1 MASLRALLLLVV
13 LPLQLAWAQT
23 KPPPKGF
30 TPSAS
35 YELLELALEA
45 TARDIERV
53 GARPT
58 INSRELF
65 LATAALY
72 DAWAPFD
79 ATALPSH
86 GKPQPRQTVRTVD
99 AKRRAMLSALGRVL
113 RDLYPAQRT
122 WLDGEL
128 QKLGFVE
135 QPKPGSPEAVGAT
148 AASAI
153 LTERKNDGSNQRGGD
168 QGSTTPDPYADT
180 TGYAPVNTPTEVKD
194 PDRWQTIPFTLDDG
208 KVIRPGFLTPHW
220 GRVKP
225 YALAKA
231 EMFRPG
237 PPPKFGTPQLKA
249 EVDEVLRFNASLTPE
264 QKAIVEF
271 MRDGPRSTGQSGH
284 WLRFAQAVSRRDQND
299 LDRDVK
305 LFFAVAAACFDAF
318 IAAWEA
324 KRFYDSS
331 RPWTLVRVLYAG
343 QKVRGWL
350 GPGKG
355 VGDVP
360 AEAWAPYSP
369 ASFVTPPFPG
379 YVSGHSTVS
388 GAAARTLVLFTGSD
402 TYEEEDAR
410 RAGAFTEKG
419 ATHAAMMS
427 LDGKPAAGSEASCDV
442 VLKLPTFTATAEMA
456 GLSRV
461 MGGYHIQ
468 SDNVAGLALGKK
480 VADEDWKRTDALFR
494 GKKSPSSP

>member
-1 MASLRALLLLVV
+1 MTGPMRLVSPAVRVVV
-13 LPLQLAWAQT
+13 LLAATSAWAQT
-23 KPPPKGF
+23 KPAPKGF
-30 TPSAS
+30 KPSVT
-35 YELLELALEA
+35 YELLELALET

-79 ATALPSH
+79 ATAVGSH
-86 GKPQPRQTVRTVD
+86 GSQPRQTNPSAT
-99 AKRRAMLSALGRVL
+99 AKQRAMTTALGLVL
-113 RDLYPAQRT
+113 LDLYPAQRE
-122 WLDGEL
+122 WLTQEL
-128 QKLGFVE
+128 AKRGF
-135 QPKPGSPEAVGAT
+135 QATPKPNTPEAIGA
-148 AASAI
+148 AAAKSLLAA
-153 LTERKNDGSNQRGGD
+153 RKYDGSNQAGE
-168 QGSTTPDPYADT
+168 YADT

-208 KVIRPGFLTPHW
+208 KVIRPGFLTPQW
-220 GRVKP
+220 GQVTP
-225 YALAKA
+225 YGLKNSAQ
-231 EMFRPG
+231 FRPP
-237 PPPKFGTPQLKA
+237 PPPKFGTPQLEA

-284 WLRFAQAVSRRDQND
+284 WLRFAQAVSRRDRND

-305 LFFAVAAACFDAF
+305 LFFSVAAACFDAF

-331 RPWTLVRVLYAG
+331 RPWTLVRVLYLG
-343 QKVRGWL
+343 KKVRGWL

-360 AEAWAPYSP
+360 AEQWAPYSP

-388 GAAARTLVLFTGSD
+388 AAAARTLALFTGSD
-402 TYEEEDAR
+402 VFEEEDAR
-410 RAGAFTEKG
+410 RAGVQTEKG
-419 ATHAAMMS
+419 AAHASMMAV
-427 LDGKPAAGSEASCDV
+427 DGKASSGSEAQCDV
-442 VLKLPTFTATAEMA
+442 VLKLPTFSATAEMA

-468 SDNVAGLALGKK
+468 SDNTAGLALGKQ
-480 VADEDWKRTDALFR
+480 VAEEDWKKTSRLFKGSR
-494 GKKSPSSP
+494 